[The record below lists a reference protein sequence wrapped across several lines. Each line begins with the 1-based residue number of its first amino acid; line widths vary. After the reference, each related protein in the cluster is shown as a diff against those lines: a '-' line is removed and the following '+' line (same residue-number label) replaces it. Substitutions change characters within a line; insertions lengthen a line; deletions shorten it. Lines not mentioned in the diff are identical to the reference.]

1 MVQLD
6 ADKFHFL
13 YRQEMLIFHLSAP
26 QKQLDQKKNLVQKL
40 AGKKNGKILDIG
52 CGTGEFL
59 GTMKNAGWETL
70 GLDKANAER
79 IFDEEKKEG
88 FMSAREIMYG
98 GQSTRYDKKGRAI
111 DKEGNLMNPDEAEDD
126 DDEED
131 DGPEAGSVSNAF
143 ECSQCGYTLF
153 VAKGRESKFF
163 GEGFKCPECGA
174 PKDKFEAR
182 DDFGE

>member
-1 MVQLD
+1 
-6 ADKFHFL
+6 
-13 YRQEMLIFHLSAP
+13 
-26 QKQLDQKKNLVQKL
+26 
-40 AGKKNGKILDIG
+40 
-52 CGTGEFL
+52 
-59 GTMKNAGWETL
+59 
-70 GLDKANAER
+70 
-79 IFDEEKKEG
+79 
-88 FMSAREIMYG
+88 MSAREIMYG